1 MTVGMGRGRPTRA
14 LPTALMRPA
23 ALRRHRDRPT
33 LRHFPDSLRPLA
45 RRPRTGRRAGSK
57 QDLGPG
63 SPAPARAIRRS
74 RRKVAAIRRSRRK
87 VAAIH
92 RSRRKVAVIHRS
104 RRRVEAMAIHRSLR
118 KVAAIRR
125 GRPKVG
131 HPFRCR
137 AHARMGS
144 PLRRS

>member
-1 MTVGMGRGRPTRA
+1 
-14 LPTALMRPA
+14 MRPA

-92 RSRRKVAVIHRS
+92 RSRRKVAAIHRSRRKVAVIHRS